1 MRLVFP
7 FLIQNKRFINIIK
20 INLPKILIRILNDLQ
35 ELGSKPI
42 LVGGC
47 VRDSFL
53 NKKIKD
59 YDVEIFNFDSL
70 EILEKSLKEFGN
82 VNLVGKSF
90 GVLTLK
96 IDEYDF
102 DFSLPRIEKKVG
114 NSHTDF
120 EVSTNANLS
129 FKEAAIRRDF
139 TINAIGYDYFKNEIL
154 DPFGGMN
161 DLKNKIIKHID
172 DKTFVEDSLR
182 VYRSV
187 QFASRFEFKI
197 DENTKILC
205 KKIVSSGEL
214 KFLPKERIFEELK
227 KLFLKSKKPSFGLN
241 LLKEFNI
248 MNIEQNLE
256 EIDNLAFI
264 LKDKNYDD
272 FRKLYLFYSCLC
284 KGMNEDETFSFI
296 KNLTDDKKFIKNILI
311 LNETNLTND
320 IKILKRLSLK
330 LKLEDLIVLNQ
341 AFKNQI
347 SLKILEILKNLDIL
361 NTPIKPLI
369 LGKDL
374 IKLGFVPS
382 EKFKKILDFAF
393 DLQIE
398 DNLSKSNIIEEISK
412 QFSI

>member
-1 MRLVFP
+1 M
-7 FLIQNKRFINIIK
+7 QNKRFINIIK

-70 EILEKSLKEFGN
+70 EILEKSLKKFGN

-205 KKIVSSGEL
+205 KKIVSSSEL
-214 KFLPKERIFEELK
+214 KFLPKERVFEELK
-227 KLFLKSKKPSFGLN
+227 KLFLKSKKPSLGLN

-284 KGMNEDETFSFI
+284 KSMNEDETFSFI
-296 KNLTDDKKFIKNILI
+296 KILTDDKKFIKNILI

-320 IKILKRLSLK
+320 IKMLKRLSLK

-347 SLKILEILKNLDIL
+347 SLEIFEILKDLDIL
-361 NTPIKPLI
+361 NTPIKPLV

-382 EKFKKILDFAF
+382 EKFKEILDFAF

-398 DNLSKSNIIEEISK
+398 DDLSKSNIIEKIK
-412 QFSI
+412 QKYKF

>member
-1 MRLVFP
+1 M
-7 FLIQNKRFINIIK
+7 
-20 INLPKILIRILNDLQ
+20 
-35 ELGSKPI
+35 

-70 EILEKSLKEFGN
+70 EILEKSLKKFGN

-114 NSHTDF
+114 NSHQDF

-172 DKTFVEDSLR
+172 DKTFLEDSLR

-214 KFLPKERIFEELK
+214 KFLPKERVFEELK
-227 KLFLKSKKPSFGLN
+227 KLFLKSKKPSLGLN

-272 FRKLYLFYSCLC
+272 FRKLYLFFSCLC
-284 KGMNEDETFSFI
+284 KGMNENETFSFI

-341 AFKNQI
+341 AFKNEI
-347 SLKILEILKNLDIL
+347 SLEVFEILKSLDIL
-361 NTPIKPLI
+361 NIPIKPLVF
-369 LGKDL
+369 GKDL

-382 EKFKKILDFAF
+382 EKFKEILDFAF
-393 DLQIE
+393 NLQIE
-398 DNLSKSNIIEEISK
+398 DNLSKSNIIEKIK
-412 QFSI
+412 QQYKF

>member
-1 MRLVFP
+1 M
-7 FLIQNKRFINIIK
+7 QNKRFINIIK

-70 EILEKSLKEFGN
+70 EILEKSLKKFGN

-214 KFLPKERIFEELK
+214 KFLPKERVFEELK
-227 KLFLKSKKPSFGLN
+227 KLFLKSKKPSLGLS

-311 LNETNLTND
+311 LNETNLIND

-347 SLKILEILKNLDIL
+347 SLEVFEILKNLDIL
-361 NTPIKPLI
+361 NTSIKPLI
-369 LGKDL
+369 QGKDL
-374 IKLGFVPS
+374 IKLGFAPS
-382 EKFKKILDFAF
+382 EKFKEILDFAF

-398 DNLSKSNIIEEISK
+398 DDLSKSNIIKKIRQQYK
-412 QFSI
+412 F

>member
-1 MRLVFP
+1 M
-7 FLIQNKRFINIIK
+7 
-20 INLPKILIRILNDLQ
+20 
-35 ELGSKPI
+35 

-59 YDVEIFNFDSL
+59 YDIEIFNFDSL
-70 EILEKSLKEFGN
+70 EILEKSLKKFGN

-114 NSHTDF
+114 NSHQDF

-154 DPFGGMN
+154 DPFGGIN

-172 DKTFVEDSLR
+172 DKTFIEDSLR
-182 VYRSV
+182 IYRSV

-214 KFLPKERIFEELK
+214 KFLPKERVFEELK
-227 KLFLKSKKPSFGLN
+227 KLFLKSKKPSLGLN

-320 IKILKRLSLK
+320 IKMLKRLSLK

-347 SLKILEILKNLDIL
+347 SLEVLEILKNLNIL
-361 NTPIKPLI
+361 NTPIKPLV

-382 EKFKKILDFAF
+382 EKFKEILDFAF

-398 DNLSKSNIIEEISK
+398 DDLSKSNIIEKIRQQYK
-412 QFSI
+412 I

>member
-1 MRLVFP
+1 M
-7 FLIQNKRFINIIK
+7 
-20 INLPKILIRILNDLQ
+20 
-35 ELGSKPI
+35 

-59 YDVEIFNFDSL
+59 YDIEIFNFDSL
-70 EILEKSLKEFGN
+70 EILEKSLKKFGN

-114 NSHTDF
+114 NLHQDF

-154 DPFGGMN
+154 DPFGGIN

-172 DKTFVEDSLR
+172 DKTFIEDSLR

-214 KFLPKERIFEELK
+214 KFLPKERVFEELK
-227 KLFLKSKKPSFGLN
+227 KLFLKSKKPSLGLN

-272 FRKLYLFYSCLC
+272 FRKLYLFFSCLC
-284 KGMNEDETFSFI
+284 KGMNENETFSFI

-341 AFKNQI
+341 AFKNEI
-347 SLKILEILKNLDIL
+347 SLEVLEILKSLDIL
-361 NTPIKPLI
+361 NSPIKPLV
-369 LGKDL
+369 LGKNL

-382 EKFKKILDFAF
+382 ERFKEILDFAF

-398 DNLSKSNIIEEISK
+398 DNLSKSNIIKKITQQYK
-412 QFSI
+412 I

>member
-1 MRLVFP
+1 M
-7 FLIQNKRFINIIK
+7 QNKRFINIIK

-70 EILEKSLKEFGN
+70 EILEKSLKKFGN

-227 KLFLKSKKPSFGLN
+227 KLFLKSKKPSLGLN

-272 FRKLYLFYSCLC
+272 FRKLYLFFSCLC

-347 SLKILEILKNLDIL
+347 LLEVFEILKNLDIL
-361 NTPIKPLI
+361 NTPIKPLV

-374 IKLGFVPS
+374 IKLGFAPS
-382 EKFKKILDFAF
+382 KKFKEILDFAF

-398 DNLSKSNIIEEISK
+398 DNLSKSNIIKKIRQQYK
-412 QFSI
+412 F

>member
-1 MRLVFP
+1 M
-7 FLIQNKRFINIIK
+7 QNKRFINIIK
-20 INLPKILIRILNDLQ
+20 INLPKILIKILNDLQ

-59 YDVEIFNFDSL
+59 YDIEIFNFDSL
-70 EILEKSLKEFGN
+70 EILEKSLKKFGN

-114 NSHTDF
+114 NSHQDF

-214 KFLPKERIFEELK
+214 KFLPKERVFEELK
-227 KLFLKSKKPSFGLN
+227 KLFLKSKKPSLGLS

-272 FRKLYLFYSCLC
+272 FRKLYLFYSYLC
-284 KGMNEDETFSFI
+284 KGMNEDETYSFI

-347 SLKILEILKNLDIL
+347 SLEIFEILKDLDIL
-361 NTPIKPLI
+361 NTPIKPLV

-374 IKLGFVPS
+374 IKIGFFPS
-382 EKFKKILDFAF
+382 ERFKEILDFAF

-398 DNLSKSNIIEEISK
+398 DNLSKSNIIKKITQQYK
-412 QFSI
+412 I

>member
-1 MRLVFP
+1 M
-7 FLIQNKRFINIIK
+7 
-20 INLPKILIRILNDLQ
+20 
-35 ELGSKPI
+35 

-70 EILEKSLKEFGN
+70 EILEKSLKKFGN

-214 KFLPKERIFEELK
+214 KFLPKERVFEELK

-264 LKDKNYDD
+264 LKDKNYDN

-347 SLKILEILKNLDIL
+347 SLEVFEILKSLDIL
-361 NTPIKPLI
+361 NSPIKPLV

-374 IKLGFVPS
+374 IKLGFAPS

-398 DNLSKSNIIEEISK
+398 DDLSKSNIIKKITQQYK
-412 QFSI
+412 F

>member
-1 MRLVFP
+1 M
-7 FLIQNKRFINIIK
+7 QNKRFINIIK
-20 INLPKILIRILNDLQ
+20 INLPKILIRILNDLH

-70 EILEKSLKEFGN
+70 KILEKSLKKFGN

-197 DENTKILC
+197 DEDTKILC

-214 KFLPKERIFEELK
+214 KFLPKERVFEELK
-227 KLFLKSKKPSFGLN
+227 KLFLKSKKPSLGLN

-272 FRKLYLFYSCLC
+272 FRKLYLFFSCLC
-284 KGMNEDETFSFI
+284 KGMNENETFSFI

-311 LNETNLTND
+311 LNETNLIND

-347 SLKILEILKNLDIL
+347 SLEVFEILKNLDIL
-361 NTPIKPLI
+361 NSPIKPLV

-382 EKFKKILDFAF
+382 EKFKEILDFAF

-398 DNLSKSNIIEEISK
+398 DNLSKSNIIKKIRQQYK
-412 QFSI
+412 I

>member
-1 MRLVFP
+1 M
-7 FLIQNKRFINIIK
+7 QNKRFINIIK

-70 EILEKSLKEFGN
+70 EILEKSLKKFGN

-114 NSHTDF
+114 NSHQDF

-154 DPFGGMN
+154 DPFGGIN

-197 DENTKILC
+197 DEDTKILC

-214 KFLPKERIFEELK
+214 KFLPKERVFEELK

-272 FRKLYLFYSCLC
+272 FRKLYLFFSCLC
-284 KGMNEDETFSFI
+284 KGMNENETFSFI

-311 LNETNLTND
+311 LNETNLIND

-347 SLKILEILKNLDIL
+347 SLEVFEILNNLDIL
-361 NTPIKPLI
+361 NTPIKPLV

-374 IKLGFVPS
+374 IKIGFVPS
-382 EKFKKILDFAF
+382 EKFKEILDFAF

-398 DNLSKSNIIEEISK
+398 DDLSKSNIIKKITQQYK
-412 QFSI
+412 I

>member
-1 MRLVFP
+1 M
-7 FLIQNKRFINIIK
+7 
-20 INLPKILIRILNDLQ
+20 
-35 ELGSKPI
+35 

-70 EILEKSLKEFGN
+70 EILEKSLKKFGN

-214 KFLPKERIFEELK
+214 RFLPKERIFEELK
-227 KLFLKSKKPSFGLN
+227 KLFLKSKKPSLGLN

-284 KGMNEDETFSFI
+284 KSMNEDETFSFI

-347 SLKILEILKNLDIL
+347 SLEFFEILKSLDIL
-361 NTPIKPLI
+361 NTPIKPLVF
-369 LGKDL
+369 GKDL

-382 EKFKKILDFAF
+382 EKFKEILDFAF
-393 DLQIE
+393 NLQIE
-398 DNLSKSNIIEEISK
+398 DNLSKSNIIKKIRQQYK
-412 QFSI
+412 I

>member
-1 MRLVFP
+1 M
-7 FLIQNKRFINIIK
+7 QNKRFINIIK

-47 VRDSFL
+47 VRDCFL

-70 EILEKSLKEFGN
+70 EILEKSLKKFGN

-227 KLFLKSKKPSFGLN
+227 KLFLKSKKPSLGLN

-284 KGMNEDETFSFI
+284 KSMNEDETFSFI

-347 SLKILEILKNLDIL
+347 SLEFFEILKSLDIL
-361 NTPIKPLI
+361 NTPIKPLVF
-369 LGKDL
+369 GKDL

-382 EKFKKILDFAF
+382 EKFKEILDFAF
-393 DLQIE
+393 NLQIE
-398 DNLSKSNIIEEISK
+398 DNLSKSNIIKKIRQQYK
-412 QFSI
+412 I

>member
-1 MRLVFP
+1 M
-7 FLIQNKRFINIIK
+7 
-20 INLPKILIRILNDLQ
+20 
-35 ELGSKPI
+35 

-59 YDVEIFNFDSL
+59 YDIEIFNFDSL
-70 EILEKSLKEFGN
+70 EILEKSLKKFGN

-114 NSHTDF
+114 NSHQDF

-129 FKEAAIRRDF
+129 FKEAAKRRDF

-214 KFLPKERIFEELK
+214 KFLPKERVFEELK
-227 KLFLKSKKPSFGLN
+227 KLFLKSKKPSLGLS

-347 SLKILEILKNLDIL
+347 SLEIFEILKDLDIL
-361 NTPIKPLI
+361 NTPIKPLV

-382 EKFKKILDFAF
+382 ERFKEILDFAF

-398 DNLSKSNIIEEISK
+398 DNLSKSNIIKKITQK
-412 QFSI
+412 YKI

>member
-1 MRLVFP
+1 M
-7 FLIQNKRFINIIK
+7 QNKRFINIIK
-20 INLPKILIRILNDLQ
+20 INLPKILIKILNDLQ

-59 YDVEIFNFDSL
+59 YDIEIFNFDSL
-70 EILEKSLKEFGN
+70 EILEKSLKKFGN

-114 NSHTDF
+114 NSHQDF

-129 FKEAAIRRDF
+129 FKEAAKRRDF

-187 QFASRFEFKI
+187 QFASRFEFEI

-214 KFLPKERIFEELK
+214 KFLPKERVFEELK
-227 KLFLKSKKPSFGLN
+227 KLFLKSKKPSLGLN

-311 LNETNLTND
+311 LNEINLTND

-347 SLKILEILKNLDIL
+347 SLEIFEILKNLDIL
-361 NTPIKPLI
+361 NTPIKPLVF
-369 LGKDL
+369 GKDL
-374 IKLGFVPS
+374 IKIGFVPS
-382 EKFKKILDFAF
+382 ERFKEILDFAF

-398 DNLSKSNIIEEISK
+398 DDLSKSNIIEKIRQQYK
-412 QFSI
+412 F

>member
-1 MRLVFP
+1 M
-7 FLIQNKRFINIIK
+7 
-20 INLPKILIRILNDLQ
+20 
-35 ELGSKPI
+35 

-70 EILEKSLKEFGN
+70 EILEKSLKKFGN

-161 DLKNKIIKHID
+161 DLKNKIIKHIN

-227 KLFLKSKKPSFGLN
+227 KLFLKSKKPSLGLN

-264 LKDKNYDD
+264 IKDKNYDD
-272 FRKLYLFYSCLC
+272 FRKLYLFFSCLC

-347 SLKILEILKNLDIL
+347 SLKILVILKNLDIL

-382 EKFKKILDFAF
+382 ERFKEILDFAF
-393 DLQIE
+393 DLQIK
-398 DNLSKSNIIEEISK
+398 DNLSKSNIIKKITQQYK
-412 QFSI
+412 I

>member
-1 MRLVFP
+1 M
-7 FLIQNKRFINIIK
+7 
-20 INLPKILIRILNDLQ
+20 Q

-70 EILEKSLKEFGN
+70 EILEKSLKKFGN
-82 VNLVGKSF
+82 VNLVGKNF

-102 DFSLPRIEKKVG
+102 DFSLPRIEKRVG

-154 DPFGGMN
+154 DPFGGMK

-197 DENTKILC
+197 DQNTKILC

-214 KFLPKERIFEELK
+214 KFLPKERVFEELK
-227 KLFLKSKKPSFGLN
+227 KLFLKSKQPSLGLS

-272 FRKLYLFYSCLC
+272 FRKLYLFFSCLC
-284 KGMNEDETFSFI
+284 KGMNENETFSFI
-296 KNLTDDKKFIKNILI
+296 KNLTGDKKFIKNILI

-341 AFKNQI
+341 AFGNTI
-347 SLKILEILKNLDIL
+347 SLEVFEILKNLDIL
-361 NTPIKPLI
+361 NTPIKPLV

-374 IKLGFVPS
+374 IKLGFAPS
-382 EKFKKILDFAF
+382 EKFKEILDFAF

-398 DNLSKSNIIEEISK
+398 DDLSKSNIIEKIRQQYK
-412 QFSI
+412 F

>member
-1 MRLVFP
+1 M
-7 FLIQNKRFINIIK
+7 
-20 INLPKILIRILNDLQ
+20 
-35 ELGSKPI
+35 

-70 EILEKSLKEFGN
+70 EILEKSLKKFGN

-114 NSHTDF
+114 NSHQDF

-214 KFLPKERIFEELK
+214 KFLPKERVFEELK

-264 LKDKNYDD
+264 LKDKNYDN

-296 KNLTDDKKFIKNILI
+296 KNLTNDKKFIKNILI

-347 SLKILEILKNLDIL
+347 SVEVFEILKNLDIL
-361 NTPIKPLI
+361 NTSIKPLI
-369 LGKDL
+369 QGKDL

-382 EKFKKILDFAF
+382 EKFKEILDFAF

-398 DNLSKSNIIEEISK
+398 DDLSKSNIIEKIRQQYK
-412 QFSI
+412 F

>member
-1 MRLVFP
+1 M
-7 FLIQNKRFINIIK
+7 
-20 INLPKILIRILNDLQ
+20 
-35 ELGSKPI
+35 

-59 YDVEIFNFDSL
+59 YDIEIFNFDSL
-70 EILEKSLKEFGN
+70 EILEKSLKKFGN

-154 DPFGGMN
+154 DPFGGIN

-172 DKTFVEDSLR
+172 DKTFIEDSLR
-182 VYRSV
+182 IYRSV

-214 KFLPKERIFEELK
+214 KFLPKERVFEELK
-227 KLFLKSKKPSFGLN
+227 KLFLKSKKPSLGLN

-320 IKILKRLSLK
+320 IKMLKRLSLK

-347 SLKILEILKNLDIL
+347 SLEVFEILKNLDIL
-361 NTPIKPLI
+361 NTPIKPLV

-382 EKFKKILDFAF
+382 ERFKEILDFAF

-398 DNLSKSNIIEEISK
+398 DDLSKSNIIEKIRQQYK
-412 QFSI
+412 I